1 MQEYKLD
8 VIRCEVKRSDPG
20 DGVLEDLIELE
31 IAVLRNDNEVG
42 RFEQRYGIDI
52 ENADLREHILSRVK
66 EIISADYDGVRKL
79 KDETRCAAIAANIEV
94 WSIKLP

>member
-1 MQEYKLD
+1 MQEYTLD
-8 VIRCEVKRSDPG
+8 AIRCEVKRSDPG
-20 DGVLEDLIELE
+20 DGELEDLIELE
-31 IAVLRNDNEVG
+31 VVVLRDGEEVD

-52 ENADLREHILSRVK
+52 ENAELREHILFKVR
-66 EIISADYDGVRKL
+66 EIVSADYDGVRKL